1 MYPSQLMLINRCLYQ
16 LLFLFLAGTELVA
29 QEVDFDSLNI
39 GLISEETPADHEILL
54 EIEAEPILGINIDA
68 VGLIPSSVSGFPNDL
83 WAGSQIA
90 TIRSKLTS
98 IGTNLVP
105 AALEL
110 FYFILLAEAKP
121 PWDSSGE
128 GKLFLTRVDKL
139 IEFGAL
145 EQANELMDRSGGRG
159 KELDSRRFD
168 IALLTNNEHVPCSG
182 IKNKTIDAPTF
193 THQIYCYVRLGEWK
207 NAELVFE
214 AAKTIGDFT
223 TQEEKIVTIFLFPE
237 LALSIANQEF
247 FQLTPLLFRMLKDS
261 GFYNYHQDIKPS
273 LAFHLKDSSPE
284 WKSRIESLEKLV
296 RSNSLPFETL
306 LVEYTDARPPSTDG
320 VWERVRIVQALE
332 AAISSQDTI
341 AIKELFLQGYGLL
354 DREALSVHF
363 TDYYLPRIMPHIVE
377 FGRISPSHYYAAILY
392 SFPEEEMEIMAPS
405 NRDENF
411 IYSLRTGNLT
421 NATPSTPLQQG
432 IISGL
437 TEPETSD
444 ELSRMVE
451 QGKFGE
457 VLLDILTILQ
467 DVKQTSP
474 NEIRRALAGLTTLGL
489 QATAREIALQ
499 ILVIENEQFTR

>member
-1 MYPSQLMLINRCLYQ
+1 MLTKYRFSFLI
-16 LLFLFLAGTELVA
+16 LLFFLAETNLVA
-29 QEVDFDSLNI
+29 QEED
-39 GLISEETPADHEILL
+39 LISPNRGNLSLETPIDQEILF
-54 EIEAEPILGINIDA
+54 EIKSEPLLDINIDA
-68 VGLIPSSVSGFPNDL
+68 VGLIPSGVSGFPIDL
-83 WAGSQIA
+83 WAGSQIE
-90 TIRSKLTS
+90 TIRSKITN
-98 IGTNLVP
+98 IETNLVP

-121 PWDSSGE
+121 PWNSKGE

-145 EQANELMDRSGGRG
+145 EQANELMDRSGGKG
-159 KELDSRRFD
+159 KELDARRFD
-168 IALLTNNEHVPCSG
+168 IALLTNTEHIPCSG
-182 IKNKTIDAPTF
+182 IRTKTIDAPSY

-223 TQEEKIVTIFLFPE
+223 SQEEQIVTIFLFPE

-247 FQLTPLLFRMLKDS
+247 TQLTPLLFRMLKDS

-284 WKSRIESLEKLV
+284 WKTRIESLEKLV

-306 LVEYTDARPPSTDG
+306 LVGYTDSKPPSTDG
-320 VWERVRIVQALE
+320 VWERVRVVQALE
-332 AAISSQDTI
+332 DAISAQNTI
-341 AIKELFLQGYGLL
+341 EIKELFLFGYSLMESEG
-354 DREALSVHF
+354 LSVNF
-363 TDYYLPRIMPHIVE
+363 TEYYLPRILPHIVE
-377 FGRISPSHYYAAILY
+377 FGRISPNHYFPAILY
-392 SFPEEEMEIMAPS
+392 SFPLEEMELMSPS
-405 NRDENF
+405 NREENF
-411 IYSLRTGNLT
+411 IYSLRTGNLE

-437 TEPETSD
+437 TELTPED
-444 ELSRMVE
+444 ELSKMAK

-457 VLLDILTILQ
+457 VVLDILTILQ

-474 NEIRRALAGLTTLGL
+474 NEIRRALAGLTSLGL
-489 QATAREIALQ
+489 QQMAREIAIQ
-499 ILVIENEQFTR
+499 ILVIENEKYTR